1 MYKFIDQRNYL
12 QKKGYSID
20 SINNKIRLDN
30 KMKPT
35 INVKTR
41 VNNLEMLAAYNKS
54 VITQS
59 VAKVFNK
66 GAIVYGI

>member
-1 MYKFIDQRNYL
+1 
-12 QKKGYSID
+12 
-20 SINNKIRLDN
+20 
-30 KMKPT
+30 MKPT